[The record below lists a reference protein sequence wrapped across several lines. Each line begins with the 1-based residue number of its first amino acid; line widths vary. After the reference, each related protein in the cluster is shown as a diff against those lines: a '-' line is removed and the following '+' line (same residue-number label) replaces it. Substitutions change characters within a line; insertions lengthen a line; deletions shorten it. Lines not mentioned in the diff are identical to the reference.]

1 MEKELKTVETA
12 ASLTKNRLK
21 CQVILTTLIVSLVL
35 KNGFRMTQVSV
46 TFSATYSFILKRA
59 RDQCYQ
65 IATTVFLDFL
75 DFFLATRL
83 LDF

>member
-1 MEKELKTVETA
+1 
-12 ASLTKNRLK
+12 
-21 CQVILTTLIVSLVL
+21 
-35 KNGFRMTQVSV
+35 MTQVSV
-46 TFSATYSFILKRA
+46 TFSATYLFILKRA

-75 DFFLATRL
+75 DFLDFFLATRL